1 MALVWDE
8 DKRAAN
14 LRKHGLDFA
23 DARLVYDN
31 PDKLTFSSPRNVE
44 DRLVDLA
51 MVEIAGRVL
60 TLIYTKRGRDVRVI
74 SFRIASRKE
83 RRIYEREKERD

>member
-31 PDKLTFSSPRNVE
+31 PDKLTFSSPRNAE
-44 DRLVDLA
+44 DRLADLA

-60 TLIYTKRGRDVRVI
+60 TLIYTERGKDVRVI

>member
-31 PDKLTFSSPRNVE
+31 PDKLTFSSPRNAE